1 MEMERE
7 AMETELEILG
17 EEYSR
22 LSLRFD
28 GNWWSGEELRQL
40 KADINRLRIILGY
53 RIEVFRAITA
63 NGGGHG

>member
-17 EEYSR
+17 EEYNR
-22 LSLRFD
+22 LCLKSSI
-28 GNWWSGEELRQL
+28 GEWQGEELRQL

-63 NGGGHG
+63 NGGGDG

>member
-7 AMETELEILG
+7 AMETELEVLG

-53 RIEVFRAITA
+53 RIEVYTAIA
-63 NGGGHG
+63 GGGDG

>member
-1 MEMERE
+1 MERE
-7 AMETELEILG
+7 AMETELEVLG

-53 RIEVFRAITA
+53 RIEVYTAIA
-63 NGGGHG
+63 GGGDG